1 MLADTHRGFIHGLRI
16 GGIHGD
22 GLGEVELRHLLCG
35 EQVDVG
41 VRDIE
46 TGDDKARPRSVI
58 SSLDSLTDFLRD
70 AGNMQPGLSV

>member
-1 MLADTHRGFIHGLRI
+1 MLADTHCSFIHGLRI

-46 TGDDKARPRSVI
+46 TSDDKARARGAVGV
-58 SSLDSLTDFLRD
+58 LNCLTDFLRD